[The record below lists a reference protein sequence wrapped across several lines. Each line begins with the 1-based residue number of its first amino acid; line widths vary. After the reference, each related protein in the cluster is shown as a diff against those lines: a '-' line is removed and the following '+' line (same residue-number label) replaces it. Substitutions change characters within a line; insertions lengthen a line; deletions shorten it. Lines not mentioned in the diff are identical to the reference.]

1 MQSPLDGGTREGPMS
16 DLREVFSE
24 FEKVS
29 SDRPLSGCRKHV
41 CLVQTHLPMMGKEEE
56 EGLDLSPGL

>member
-1 MQSPLDGGTREGPMS
+1 MS

-24 FEKVS
+24 FEQVS

-41 CLVQTHLPMMGKEEE
+41 CLVQTHLPIMGKEEE